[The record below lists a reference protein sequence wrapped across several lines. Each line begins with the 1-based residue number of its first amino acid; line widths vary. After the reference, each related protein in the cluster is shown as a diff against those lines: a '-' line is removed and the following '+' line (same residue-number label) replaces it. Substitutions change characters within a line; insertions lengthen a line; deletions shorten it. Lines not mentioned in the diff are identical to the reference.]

1 MIDNEDQFQ
10 GLASWLG
17 ERLETWKNHRDQNYQ
32 TKWDEYYRLWRGI
45 WAESDKM
52 RESESSR
59 LINPALQ
66 QAVESTVSELEE
78 ATFGRDKWFDIRD
91 DVLDEDPSDIAFLR
105 KVLQED
111 LERDGCKQAINEVF
125 LNGAIYGT
133 GIAKVCVEPKTERV
147 IVEQQVQGTI
157 DGTTERKIVEV
168 ERMAVPLEAVSPKE
182 FLIDPAALSIDSA
195 LGVAQEVIKPRYHV
209 VEGIEAGTYRDV
221 PLGASSTGIHNFGF
235 DPENMAGAED
245 DRVKIT
251 EYWGLVPKRYLAKNA
266 GLGDMFDYDTD
277 ELVEAVVTLAND
289 TVILRAE
296 ENPYLMKDRPF
307 IAYQHDLVPNK
318 FWGRGVC
325 EKGYNPQKALD
336 AELRG
341 RIDAL
346 ALTTHPMMAMD
357 ATRIPRGTKLDIRAG
372 KTILTNGD
380 PRSIISPFNFGQL
393 QQHTFQESAELERMI
408 QMATG
413 AMDSA
418 TSVAG
423 NARNGTASGMSM
435 MQAASIKRQKRTL
448 CNFQSD
454 FMIPFI
460 QKAVYRKMQFD
471 EDRYPVLDYQF
482 TPYSTMGIMAKE
494 LENTQTVQLMQMLP
508 PESQAFNLLLLSM
521 FENSSLNNREEMM
534 QAVMQM
540 MQPDPQEKEMQQQA
554 MQLEM
559 QAKVADVELVGAKTQ
574 ETLAS
579 AYNQQADAALK
590 VPNDTD
596 AQERILDL
604 QKKAIDLQKKQME
617 VSTLESKIVRT
628 IPEMKHL
635 ESETLLN
642 MAKARQAFN
651 PNEG

>member
-1 MIDNEDQFQ
+1 M
-10 GLASWLG
+10 
-17 ERLETWKNHRDQNYQ
+17 
-32 TKWDEYYRLWRGI
+32 
-45 WAESDKM
+45 
-52 RESESSR
+52 
-59 LINPALQ
+59 
-66 QAVESTVSELEE
+66 
-78 ATFGRDKWFDIRD
+78 
-91 DVLDEDPSDIAFLR
+91 R

-111 LERDGCKQAINEVF
+111 LELDGAKQAINEVF

-133 GIAKVCVEPKTERV
+133 GIAKVGIEEKTERV
-147 IVEQQVQGTI
+147 IVETQVEGTL
-157 DGTTERKIVEV
+157 DGTTERKVVEV
-168 ERMAVPLEAVSPKE
+168 IRMAVPLEAVSPKE
-182 FLIDPAALSIDSA
+182 FIIDPAALSIDSA

-209 VEGIEAGTYRDV
+209 VKGIEAGTYRDV
-221 PLGASSTGIHNFGF
+221 PLGATNTGIHDFGF
-235 DPENMAGAED
+235 DPEDNAGAED

-251 EYWGLVPKRYLAKNA
+251 EYWGLVPKRYLSKEADS
-266 GLGDMFDYDTD
+266 GEEFDYDTD

-289 TVILRAE
+289 DVVLRAE

-307 IAYQHDLVPNK
+307 IAYQHDRVPNK

-380 PRSIISPFNFGQL
+380 PRAIIQPFNFGQL

-418 TSVAG
+418 TSMAG

-448 CNFQSD
+448 CNFQAD

-460 QKAVYRKMQFD
+460 KKSVYRKMQFD
-471 EDRYPVLDYQF
+471 EERYPVLDYQF

-494 LENTQTVQLMQMLP
+494 LETTQTVQLMSMLP
-508 PESQAFNLLLLSM
+508 PESQAFNMLLLSV

-534 QAVMQM
+534 QAVQQM
-540 MQPDPQEKEMQQQA
+540 MQPNPEEQEMQQQH
-554 MQLEM
+554 MQMEM
-559 QAKVADVELVGAKTQ
+559 AAKQADTELVGAKTQ

-579 AYNQQADAALK
+579 AYNKQADAAMK

-604 QKKAIDLQKKQME
+604 QKKAIELQKKQME
-617 VSTLESKIVRT
+617 VSTLESEVIRN

-635 ESETLLN
+635 ESETMLN
-642 MAKARQAFN
+642 LAKAAQALN
-651 PNEG
+651 

>member
-1 MIDNEDQFQ
+1 MIEQEEDQYQ
-10 GLASWLG
+10 GLSSWLG
-17 ERLETWKNHRDQNYQ
+17 DRLETWKNHRDQNYQ
-32 TKWDEYYRLWRGI
+32 DKWDEYYRLWRGI
-45 WAESDKM
+45 WASSDKL
-52 RESESSR
+52 RDSESSR

-91 DVLDEDPSDIAFLR
+91 DILDEDPTDVAYLR

-111 LERDGCKQAINEVF
+111 LERDGCKSAICEVF

-133 GIAKVCVEPKTERV
+133 GIAKVLVEEKIERV
-147 IVEQQVQGTI
+147 VVEQEIEGTL
-157 DGTTERKIVEV
+157 GSKSREVVEV
-168 ERMAVPLEAVSPKE
+168 IRMAVPLEAVSPKE
-182 FLIDPAALSIDSA
+182 FIIDPAALSIDTA
-195 LGVAQEVIKPRYHV
+195 LGVAQEVVKPRYHV
-209 VEGIEAGTYRDV
+209 VKGIEAGTYRDV
-221 PLGASSTGIHNFGF
+221 PLGPCNIGIHDFGF
-235 DPENMAGAED
+235 DPENLAGAED

-251 EYWGLVPKRYLAKNA
+251 EYWGLVPKRYLSKEEDS
-266 GLGDMFDYDTD
+266 GDAFDYETD

-289 TVILRAE
+289 SVILRAE

-307 IAYQHDLVPNK
+307 IAYQHDRVPNK

-357 ATRIPRGTKLDIRAG
+357 ATRIPRGTKLEVRAG

-380 PRSIISPFNFGQL
+380 PRTIIQPFNFGQL

-448 CNFQSD
+448 ANFQSD

-460 QKAVYRKMQFD
+460 EKSVHRKMQFD
-471 EDRYPVLDYQF
+471 EERYPVLDYKF

-494 LENTQTVQLMQMLP
+494 LEMTQTIQLMSMLP
-508 PESQAFNLLLLSM
+508 PESQAFNMLLLSV

-534 QAVMQM
+534 QAVQQM
-540 MQPDPQEKEMQQQA
+540 MQPNPQEQEMQQQH
-554 MQLEM
+554 MQMDMAAKQAETQLTG
-559 QAKVADVELVGAKTQ
+559 AKVQ

-579 AYNQQADAALK
+579 AYNKQADAASK
-590 VPNDTD
+590 IPNETD

-604 QKKAIDLQKKQME
+604 QKKALELQSKAME
-617 VSTLESKIVRT
+617 VSNIESEIVRN

-635 ESETLLN
+635 ESETILN
-642 MAKARQAFN
+642 LAKASQAVR
-651 PNEG
+651 

>member
-1 MIDNEDQFQ
+1 MMNEEDQFK
-10 GLASWLG
+10 GLASWLS
-17 ERLETWKNHRDQNYQ
+17 ERLDTWKNHRDQNYQ
-32 TKWDEYYRLWRGI
+32 KKWDEYYRLWRGI
-45 WAESDKM
+45 WAESDKL
-52 RESESSR
+52 RDSESSR

-78 ATFGRDKWFDIRD
+78 ATFGREKWFDIRD
-91 DVLDEDPSDIAFLR
+91 DVLDEDPSDIAYLR

-111 LERDGCKQAINEVF
+111 LELDGAKQAINGVF

-133 GIAKVCVEPKTERV
+133 GIAKVCVEEKTERV
-147 IVEQQVQGTI
+147 IVETQVEGTL
-157 DGTTERKIVEV
+157 DGTTERRVVEV
-168 ERMAVPLEAVSPKE
+168 IRMAVPLEAVSPKE
-182 FLIDPAALSIDSA
+182 FIIDPAALSIDSA

-209 VEGIEAGTYRDV
+209 VKGIEAGTYRDV
-221 PLGASSTGIHNFGF
+221 PLGASSTGIHDFGF
-235 DPENMAGAED
+235 DPEENAGAED

-251 EYWGLVPKRYLAKNA
+251 EYWGLVPKRYLSKDADS
-266 GLGDMFDYDTD
+266 GEEFDYDTD

-289 TVILRAE
+289 DIVLRAE

-307 IAYQHDLVPNK
+307 ISYQHDRVPNK

-380 PRSIISPFNFGQL
+380 PRAIIQPFNFGQL

-418 TSVAG
+418 TSMAG

-460 QKAVYRKMQFD
+460 KKSVYRKMQFD
-471 EDRYPVLDYQF
+471 EERYPVLDYQF

-494 LENTQTVQLMQMLP
+494 LETTQTVQLMSMLP
-508 PESQAFNLLLLSM
+508 PESQAFNMLLLSV

-534 QAVMQM
+534 QAVQQM
-540 MQPDPQEKEMQQQA
+540 MQPNPEEKEMQQQA
-554 MQLEM
+554 IQMEM
-559 QAKVADVELVGAKTQ
+559 AAKQADTELVGAKTQ

-579 AYNQQADAALK
+579 AYNKQADAALK

-604 QKKAIDLQKKQME
+604 QKKAIELQKKQME
-617 VSTLESKIVRT
+617 VSTLETQVIRN

-635 ESETLLN
+635 ESETMLN
-642 MAKARQAFN
+642 LAKASQALN
-651 PNEG
+651 

>member
-1 MIDNEDQFQ
+1 MMNEEDQFK
-10 GLASWLG
+10 GLASWLS

-32 TKWDEYYRLWRGI
+32 KKWDEYYRLWRGI
-45 WAESDKM
+45 WAESDKL
-52 RESESSR
+52 RDSESSR

-78 ATFGRDKWFDIRD
+78 ATFGREKWFDIRD
-91 DVLDEDPSDIAFLR
+91 DVLDEDPSDIAYLR

-111 LERDGCKQAINEVF
+111 LELDGAKQAINEVF

-133 GIAKVCVEPKTERV
+133 GIAKVCVEERTERV
-147 IVEQQVQGTI
+147 IVETQVEGTL
-157 DGTTERKIVEV
+157 DGTTERRVIEV
-168 ERMAVPLEAVSPKE
+168 IRMAVPLEAVSPKE
-182 FLIDPAALSIDSA
+182 FIIDPAALSIDSA

-209 VEGIEAGTYRDV
+209 VRGIEAGTYRDV
-221 PLGASSTGIHNFGF
+221 PLGASSTGIHDFGF
-235 DPENMAGAED
+235 DPEDNAGAED

-251 EYWGLVPKRYLAKNA
+251 EYWGLVPKRYLSKDADS
-266 GLGDMFDYDTD
+266 GEEFDYDTD

-289 TVILRAE
+289 DIVLRAE

-307 IAYQHDLVPNK
+307 IAYQHDRVPNK

-380 PRSIISPFNFGQL
+380 PRSIIQPFNFGQL

-418 TSVAG
+418 TSMAG

-448 CNFQSD
+448 CNFQAD

-460 QKAVYRKMQFD
+460 KKSVYRKMQFD
-471 EDRYPVLDYQF
+471 EERYPVLDYQF

-494 LENTQTVQLMQMLP
+494 LETAQTVQLMSMLP
-508 PESQAFNLLLLSM
+508 PESKAFNMLLLSV

-534 QAVMQM
+534 QAVQEM
-540 MQPDPQEKEMQQQA
+540 MQPNPQEQEMQQQH
-554 MQLEM
+554 MQMEM
-559 QAKVADVELVGAKTQ
+559 AAKQADTELVGAKTQ

-579 AYNQQADAALK
+579 AYNKQADAALK

-604 QKKAIDLQKKQME
+604 QKKAIELQKKQME
-617 VSTLESKIVRT
+617 VSTLETQIVRN

-635 ESETLLN
+635 ESETMLN
-642 MAKARQAFN
+642 LAKAAQALN
-651 PNEG
+651 

>member
-1 MIDNEDQFQ
+1 MIEQEEDQYQ
-10 GLASWLG
+10 GLSSWLG
-17 ERLETWKNHRDQNYQ
+17 DRLETWKNHRDQNYQ
-32 TKWDEYYRLWRGI
+32 DKWDEYYRLWRGI
-45 WAESDKM
+45 WASSDKL
-52 RESESSR
+52 RDSESSR

-91 DVLDEDPSDIAFLR
+91 DILDEDPTDVAYLR

-111 LERDGCKQAINEVF
+111 LERDGCKSAICEVF

-133 GIAKVCVEPKTERV
+133 GIAKVLVEEKIERV
-147 IVEQQVQGTI
+147 VVEQEIEGTL
-157 DGTTERKIVEV
+157 GSKSREVVEV
-168 ERMAVPLEAVSPKE
+168 IRMAVPLEAVSPKE
-182 FLIDPAALSIDSA
+182 FIIDPAALSIDSA

-209 VEGIEAGTYRDV
+209 VKGIEAGTYRDV
-221 PLGASSTGIHNFGF
+221 PLGASSTGIHDFGF
-235 DPENMAGAED
+235 DPEENAGAED

-251 EYWGLVPKRYLAKNA
+251 EYWGLVPKRYLSKDADS
-266 GLGDMFDYDTD
+266 GEEFDYDTD

-289 TVILRAE
+289 DIVLRAE

-307 IAYQHDLVPNK
+307 ISYQHDRVPNK

-380 PRSIISPFNFGQL
+380 PRAIIQPFNFGQL

-418 TSVAG
+418 TSMAG

-460 QKAVYRKMQFD
+460 KKSVYRKMQFD
-471 EDRYPVLDYQF
+471 EERYPVLDYQF

-494 LENTQTVQLMQMLP
+494 LETTQTVQLMSMLP
-508 PESQAFNLLLLSM
+508 PESQAFNMLLLSV

-534 QAVMQM
+534 QAVQQM
-540 MQPDPQEKEMQQQA
+540 MQPNPEEKEMQQQA
-554 MQLEM
+554 IQMEM
-559 QAKVADVELVGAKTQ
+559 AAKQADTELVGAKTQ

-579 AYNQQADAALK
+579 AYNKQADAALK

-604 QKKAIDLQKKQME
+604 QKKAIELQKKQME
-617 VSTLESKIVRT
+617 VSTLETQVIRN

-635 ESETLLN
+635 ESETMLN
-642 MAKARQAFN
+642 LAKASQALN
-651 PNEG
+651 